1 VQTSDA
7 VVPSSK
13 PAPARGTLAVGKF
26 TASGRGGEPI
36 DPARAPIIDGK
47 FAKTLVIACGLV
59 PGILLIWD
67 AYRGQLGVNDVNF
80 AIRTTGL
87 LGLVFLTLA
96 LMITPLRRLTG
107 WNALISV
114 RRNLGVFGFTY
125 IAAHFLIFFLFDR
138 DMSVTSTLEEI
149 TERVYLWFGT
159 GSLLIMLPLA
169 ITSTDA
175 MVTRIGP
182 KRWKLLHRLAYVA
195 VLAGVVHYYLLVKAD
210 VTKPLVFGVV
220 FGGLMI
226 FRFVRH
232 YADLRDEVQTAHA
245 KLLAARSAAPKKK
258 TFWSGTL
265 KVARIFQETPD
276 VKTFRFVM
284 PDGSPLP
291 FAHIAGQYL
300 TVKLVIGGTRVSRS
314 YTIASSPTRSGSCE
328 ISVKRVPDGYASHHL
343 HDTVK
348 EGDLIDIGAPA
359 GAFHFSGQFAGHEAD
374 RVVLVA
380 GGVGITPMMSVV
392 RSLTDRCWTGDIYLL
407 FSVRKLHDIVFEHE
421 LEQLQKRFANLHVC
435 IALSGDLEAEW
446 TGARGHITRE
456 LIEGFVPHLTRGP
469 VLLCGPAP
477 MMTAMRQ
484 LFVAIGVPD
493 AEVLEEAFV
502 SPPTRQAADAAH
514 ETTVDAIAALATAV
528 EADGESTESPTV
540 QFTRANKSVELAGL
554 TVLEAAE
561 DAGIAIPFEC
571 RSGICGQCK
580 TRLVSGRVTMEVQD
594 ALTASDR
601 SKGLILACQARPVRD
616 CVVDA

>member
-1 VQTSDA
+1 MPGWISVQTSDA
-7 VVPSSK
+7 VVPSIK
-13 PAPARGTLAVGKF
+13 PAPL
-26 TASGRGGEPI
+26 
-36 DPARAPIIDGK
+36 IDGK

-67 AYRGQLGVNDVNF
+67 AYRGELGVNDVNF

-87 LGLVFLTLA
+87 LGLVFLTLS
-96 LMITPLRRLTG
+96 LVITPLRRLTG
-107 WNALISV
+107 WNALIAV

-159 GSLLIMLPLA
+159 GSLLIMIPLA

-175 MVTRIGP
+175 MVMRFGP

-210 VTKPLVFGVV
+210 VTRPLIFGVL

-226 FRFVRH
+226 VRFVRH
-232 YADLRDEVQTAHA
+232 YADLRAEVKTAHE
-245 KLLAARSAAPKKK
+245 KLVAARSAAPKKK
-258 TFWSGTL
+258 KPFWSGTL

-291 FAHIAGQYL
+291 FDHIAGQYL
-300 TVKLVIGGTRVSRS
+300 NVKLVIGGTRVNRS
-314 YTIASSPTRSGSCE
+314 YTIASSPTRTGYCE

-359 GAFHFSGQFAGHEAD
+359 GKFYFAGHEAD

-407 FSVRKLHDIVFEHE
+407 FAVRKLHDIVFEHE
-421 LEQLQKRFANLHVC
+421 LAQLQKRFANLHVC
-435 IALSGDLEAEW
+435 IALSGEPEAEW
-446 TGARGHITRE
+446 TGARGHITRQ

-484 LFVAIGVPD
+484 LVVAIGVPD

-502 SPPTRQAADAAH
+502 SPPTPQAADAAG
-514 ETTVDAIAALATAV
+514 ESSVDAIAALATAV
-528 EADGESTESPTV
+528 VADGEASESPTV
-540 QFTRANKSVELAGL
+540 QFTRAGKSVELPGGL
-554 TVLEAAE
+554 TVLEGAE

-580 TRLVSGRVTMEVQD
+580 TKLVSGRVTMDVQD

>member
-1 VQTSDA
+1 MRASDPA
-7 VVPSSK
+7 VPSLR
-13 PAPARGTLAVGKF
+13 PAAIL
-26 TASGRGGEPI
+26 
-36 DPARAPIIDGK
+36 DGK
-47 FAKTLVIACGLV
+47 FAKKLVIACGLM
-59 PGILLIWD
+59 PGILLVWD

-87 LGLVFLTLA
+87 LGLVFLTLS
-96 LMITPLRRLTG
+96 LVITPLRRLTG

-159 GSLLIMLPLA
+159 GALVFMIPLA

-175 MVTRIGP
+175 MVTRLGA
-182 KRWKLLHRLAYVA
+182 KRWKMLHRTAYLA
-195 VLAGVVHYYLLVKAD
+195 VLGGVIHYYLLVKAD
-210 VTKPLVFGVV
+210 VTKPLVFGVL

-226 FRFVRH
+226 YRFVRH
-232 YADLRDEVQTAHA
+232 YVDLRGEVKTAHD
-245 KLLAARSAAPKKK
+245 KLLAARKATPKKK
-258 TFWSGTL
+258 TFWSGKL
-265 KVARIFQETPD
+265 RVARIFQETPD
-276 VKTFRFVM
+276 VKTFRFVL
-284 PDGSPLP
+284 PEGGPLP
-291 FAHIAGQYL
+291 FDHIAGQYL
-300 TVKLVIGGTRVSRS
+300 NVKLMIGGKRVNRS
-314 YTIASSPTRSGSCE
+314 YTIASSPTRTSYCE

-348 EGDLIDIGAPA
+348 EGDLIDIGAAA
-359 GAFHFSGQFAGHEAD
+359 GKFYFAGHEAS

-407 FSVRKLHDIVFEHE
+407 FSVRKLHDIVFQHE
-421 LEQLQKRFANLHVC
+421 LEQLQKRFPNLHVC
-435 IALSGDLEAEW
+435 VALSADPEAAW

-456 LIEGFVPHLTRGP
+456 LVLGFVPELSRGP
-469 VLLCGPAP
+469 VLLCGPGP
-477 MMTAMRQ
+477 MMTAMRK
-484 LFVAIGVPD
+484 LFVDLGVPD

-502 SPPTRQAADAAH
+502 SPPTPKAADAAG
-514 ETTVDAIAALATAV
+514 EASADAIAGMATAV
-528 EADGESTESPTV
+528 EADGETSDTPTV
-540 QFTRANKSVELAGL
+540 QFTRANKSVEVSGGL
-554 TVLEAAE
+554 TVLEGAE

-580 TRLVSGRVTMEVQD
+580 TKLVSGRVTMEVQD